1 LTLQHTP
8 AGNKAFPDLTR
19 REAVRGAV
27 KTPPQHL
34 SIVFDGELRSYPQ
47 IDYLAF
53 PNGVDPSNGAY
64 S

>member
-1 LTLQHTP
+1 ML
-8 AGNKAFPDLTR
+8 
-19 REAVRGAV
+19 EIRGAV